1 VYAPVFFHQGPAIFE
16 HAEGDPTTA
25 QLRVE
30 SELYHI
36 SLIYCRRV
44 PPTINAKMALAV
56 TLSFDHTLDASSKDF
71 QVVRVQLQE
80 STWSPL

>member
-1 VYAPVFFHQGPAIFE
+1 
-16 HAEGDPTTA
+16 
-25 QLRVE
+25 
-30 SELYHI
+30 
-36 SLIYCRRV
+36 
-44 PPTINAKMALAV
+44 MALAV